1 MVSTLVNH
9 RPWHHHWN
17 TRRCKLGALGCGIWH
32 RSGWWWSPCLHG
44 DQASLGSAHEVLK
57 DLSFKILKYTFS
69 FYFITYY
76 VKCYGVGLRG
86 LCWNLT
92 LIYTSISFLYKF
104 FKSLI
109 FGLRRLLNSQL
120 TCTYLISKTHSSSEL
135 CFAANLWSDVKVCS
149 PAVRMWTSL
158 CLTQETF

>member
-1 MVSTLVNH
+1 MVTLVNH

-32 RSGWWWSPCLHG
+32 RSSWWWSPCWHG

-69 FYFITYY
+69 FYFTTYY

-92 LIYTSISFLYKF
+92 LIYTSISFLYKNF
-104 FKSLI
+104 KSWIFGFKVVIEFATHLYIFNQQNPLILWIMFCRKSLI
-109 FGLRRLLNSQL
+109 RCKSLLPG
-120 TCTYLISKTHSSSEL
+120 C
-135 CFAANLWSDVKVCS
+135 
-149 PAVRMWTSL
+149 
-158 CLTQETF
+158 

>member
-1 MVSTLVNH
+1 MTQVRLMVEPLLT
-9 RPWHHHWN
+9 W
-17 TRRCKLGALGCGIWH
+17 
-32 RSGWWWSPCLHG
+32 RSGEPWIRTWG
-44 DQASLGSAHEVLK
+44 TERFVV
-57 DLSFKILKYTFS
+57 KILKYTFS
-69 FYFITYY
+69 FYFTTYY

-92 LIYTSISFLYKF
+92 LIYTSISFLYKN
-104 FKSLI
+104 FKSSI
-109 FGLRRLLNSQL
+109 FGFKVLLNLQL